1 MPFLDYLFPKNSKQN
16 LVRCIKRKKKK
27 AHYVPKNL
35 RNESGWMKNRSAI
48 QVKV

>member
-1 MPFLDYLFPKNSKQN
+1 MPFLDYLFPKKTANRISSVVSN
-16 LVRCIKRKKKK
+16 GRKK

-35 RNESGWMKNRSAI
+35 RNESGWVKNRSAI

>member
-1 MPFLDYLFPKNSKQN
+1 MPFLDYLFPKKQQTESRP
-16 LVRCIKRKKKK
+16 LYQTEEKK